1 MFSSTVS
8 SGDAGD
14 PLLTCAMHRRFAL
27 LLLVLVISIMTGC
40 LEVHQQFTIN
50 PDRSAKVRVKLA
62 FNLELLERVE
72 AETGIDMKNEAHE
85 AEATMRNLAR
95 QCIATAT
102 GVDAW
107 TDYSME
113 IRPRE
118 SITVWMTAYV
128 PEVTHFKLNPNNGDI
143 PNMTLRVARNT
154 GSEETWSVILPGLN
168 DRKPSEKE
176 PLQALNRE
184 ELAEVPQERRT
195 QFDEES
201 AESKVL
207 FESLKITSAMRFP
220 GKVTKTSN
228 ATRTS
233 PQEATVSFEGKRF
246 YAMMEKILADDQLA
260 PKAFRNGA
268 ELHSSLTLPG
278 DQINAWL
285 FGEKAPVSVTVAPG
299 VRALFDYEKELAAAK
314 ASPPPEF
321 PEDE

>member
-1 MFSSTVS
+1 MRR
-8 SGDAGD
+8 
-14 PLLTCAMHRRFAL
+14 PLAWL
-27 LLLVLVISIMTGC
+27 LLLAVISMATGC

-62 FNLELLERVE
+62 FDLGLLERVQV
-72 AETGIDMKNEAHE
+72 ETGIDMKNEVHE
-85 AEATMRNLAR
+85 AEATMRSLAR

-113 IRPRE
+113 IRPDE

-128 PEVTHFKLNPNNGDI
+128 PEVTHFKLNPNNGEI
-143 PNMTLRVARNT
+143 PNMILRMSRSAA
-154 GSEETWSVILPGLN
+154 SEERWSVILPGLN
-168 DRKPSEKE
+168 DHKINEEE
-176 PLQALNRE
+176 PVQTLSNE
-184 ELAEVPQERRT
+184 EVAEVLAERRT

-207 FESLKITSAMRFP
+207 FESLKITSALRFP
-220 GKVTKTSN
+220 GKVAKTTN

-233 PQEATVSFEGKRF
+233 RQEVTVSFEGKRF
-246 YAMMEKILADDQLA
+246 YAMMENILADDQLA
-260 PKAFRNGA
+260 PKAFRDGA

-278 DQINAWL
+278 NQINAWL
-285 FGEKAPVSVTVAPG
+285 FGEKAPVSVTVTPG
-299 VRALFDYEKELAAAK
+299 ERALFDYEKELAMAK

>member
-1 MFSSTVS
+1 
-8 SGDAGD
+8 
-14 PLLTCAMHRRFAL
+14 MHRWFAL
-27 LLLVLVISIMTGC
+27 LFLGLIISLMMGC

-62 FNLELLERVE
+62 FDLGLLERVE

-85 AEATMRNLAR
+85 AEATMRSLAR

-113 IRPRE
+113 IRPGD
-118 SITVWMTAYV
+118 SVIVWMTAYV
-128 PEVTHFKLNPNNGDI
+128 PEVTHFKLNSNNGEI
-143 PNMTLRVARNT
+143 PNMTLQLSRN
-154 GSEETWSVILPGLN
+154 GDSNNTWSVILPGLN
-168 DRKPSEKE
+168 DQKPSGKDSI
-176 PLQALNRE
+176 QALNDE
-184 ELAEVPQERRT
+184 ELAEVLQERRT
-195 QFDEES
+195 LFDEES

-220 GKVTKTSN
+220 GKVTETTN

-233 PQEATVSFEGKRF
+233 RQEATVSFEGKRF
-246 YAMMEKILADDQLA
+246 YAMMERILADDQLA

-285 FGEKAPVSVTVAPG
+285 FGEKAPVRITVIPG
-299 VRALFDYEKELAAAK
+299 ERALFDYEKELAAAK